1 MDPIRV
7 LIADDHPT
15 LRRGLRSLLAL
26 YPDIAVVGEADSGPA
41 IVRAAVDLTPDV
53 ILLDVLLPG
62 PDGVEVAQRLRR
74 ESPQAKVIMLTAY
87 DNDEYVLGALRA
99 GACAYVLK
107 STSDQTLVES
117 IRQVHQGKRLLS
129 PTLVDKVLLEF
140 QSMGNVRAR
149 QESGLSEHELR
160 VVELMAQ
167 GKTNRDIARETCWSD
182 RTIKRKVEDIMA
194 KLGARNRAHVVA
206 EATRRGL
213 L

>member
-1 MDPIRV
+1 
-7 LIADDHPT
+7 
-15 LRRGLRSLLAL
+15 
-26 YPDIAVVGEADSGPA
+26 
-41 IVRAAVDLTPDV
+41 
-53 ILLDVLLPG
+53 
-62 PDGVEVAQRLRR
+62 
-74 ESPQAKVIMLTAY
+74 
-87 DNDEYVLGALRA
+87 
-99 GACAYVLK
+99 VLK

-213 L
+213 KKPTCVSWTATIPLPVVVSRPEMSIGSSPPGGTLCERGFFSSLLGSLCMRTGRQSGTRSGGGVLSHLETGFLFWPFWATEWHQFP